1 MKGYI
6 QGQKINGELQ
16 LDDVEG
22 KQGISFPDTSSGD
35 SSLFTNLLGSK
46 IEGVVNQLNN
56 GVQDARNNIGQ
67 FGNDLQTTKSSLIA
81 IGESI
86 YLTYFIALNGIGF
99 GLLAIIIAVFS
110 LSRRL
115 PCRGILTTTV
125 SFQIS

>member
-86 YLTYFIALNGIGF
+86 YLTYFKALSGM
-99 GLLAIIIAVFS
+99 
-110 LSRRL
+110 
-115 PCRGILTTTV
+115 ILV
-125 SFQIS
+125 SWR